1 MPFLHFQ
8 CLKDAPDRQVEID
21 SLLAGTGLPSG
32 ELKVIRPFAAPVPSE
47 ALDGVQGLLI
57 GGAGWSAFEE
67 IPYYEDFL
75 AVVRAARQRGLPI
88 FGICFGAQ
96 TLAHLFGGTVVRD
109 EPNAEYGTIEVACE
123 AAASDDP
130 LFAGIP
136 ARFLAQSWHHDRI
149 AALPPGAVPLAWSRG
164 GAVLQAFSFPG
175 ERIWGLQ
182 FHPERTSETFERVL
196 EHRHAPDAE
205 HPIEAIRATLQ
216 PSPLATSLL
225 KRFVAL
231 AQAR

>member
-21 SLLAGTGLPSG
+21 SMLAGTGLPA
-32 ELKVIRPFAAPVPSE
+32 EALKIVRPFQSPAAPGL
-47 ALDGVQGLLI
+47 LDGVRGVFI
-57 GGAGWSAFEE
+57 GGAGWSAFED

-75 AVVRAARQRGLPI
+75 ATLRAARQRGMPI

-96 TLAHLFGGTVVRD
+96 TLAHLFGGAVVRD
-109 EPNAEYGTIEVACE
+109 DANAEYGTIEVACE
-123 AAASDDP
+123 LAAVHDP
-130 LFAGIP
+130 LFAGTP

-149 AALPPGAVPLAWSRG
+149 AELPPGAVPLAWSRG

-175 ERIWGLQ
+175 ERIWGVQ

-196 EHRHAPDAE
+196 EHRRAPDAE
-205 HPIEAIRATLQ
+205 HPIEAIRASLQ
-216 PSPLATSLL
+216 PSPIATSLL
-225 KRFVAL
+225 KRFVSL